1 MKEEDT
7 LLKKIGKDNSFKV
20 PDGYFANL
28 TSEVMNRLPAEETNT
43 IAESPV
49 SMWTKV
55 KPLLYLAAMFVGAAL
70 IIRSFSVD
78 NNIAESP
85 VSMWTKVKPLL
96 YLAAMFVGAAL
107 IIRSFSVDNKP
118 VPSADMAMGE
128 EETEILSEEIID
140 YTLDRAMLDDY
151 SLYVYLSDSDNE

>member
-28 TSEVMNRLPAEETNT
+28 TSEVMNRLPDEETNT

-70 IIRSFSVD
+70 IIRSFSV
-78 NNIAESP
+78 
-85 VSMWTKVKPLL
+85 
-96 YLAAMFVGAAL
+96 G
-107 IIRSFSVDNKP
+107 NKP

>member
-28 TSEVMNRLPAEETNT
+28 TSEVMNRLPAGETN
-43 IAESPV
+43 I
-49 SMWTKV
+49 
-55 KPLLYLAAMFVGAAL
+55 
-70 IIRSFSVD
+70 
-78 NNIAESP
+78 IAESP

>member
-28 TSEVMNRLPAEETNT
+28 TSEVMNRLPAEETNI

-55 KPLLYLAAMFVGAAL
+55 KQ
-70 IIRSFSVD
+70 
-78 NNIAESP
+78 
-85 VSMWTKVKPLL
+85 LL

>member
-28 TSEVMNRLPAEETNT
+28 TSEVMNRLPAEETNI

-55 KPLLYLAAMFVGAAL
+55 KPLLYLAA
-70 IIRSFSVD
+70 
-78 NNIAESP
+78 
-85 VSMWTKVKPLL
+85 K
-96 YLAAMFVGAAL
+96 FVGAAL

>member
-70 IIRSFSVD
+70 IIRSFSV
-78 NNIAESP
+78 
-85 VSMWTKVKPLL
+85 
-96 YLAAMFVGAAL
+96 G
-107 IIRSFSVDNKP
+107 NKP

>member
-28 TSEVMNRLPAEETNT
+28 TSEVMNRLPDEETIT
-43 IAESPV
+43 
-49 SMWTKV
+49 
-55 KPLLYLAAMFVGAAL
+55 F
-70 IIRSFSVD
+70 
-78 NNIAESP
+78 AESP

-107 IIRSFSVDNKP
+107 IIRSFSVDNKL

-151 SLYVYLSDSDNE
+151 SLYVYLSDSDDE

>member
-78 NNIAESP
+78 N
-85 VSMWTKVKPLL
+85 
-96 YLAAMFVGAAL
+96 
-107 IIRSFSVDNKP
+107 KP
-118 VPSADMAMGE
+118 VPPADMAMGE

>member
-1 MKEEDT
+1 MKEDT

-70 IIRSFSVD
+70 IIRSFSV
-78 NNIAESP
+78 
-85 VSMWTKVKPLL
+85 
-96 YLAAMFVGAAL
+96 G
-107 IIRSFSVDNKP
+107 NKP

>member
-78 NNIAESP
+78 N
-85 VSMWTKVKPLL
+85 KP
-96 YLAAMFVGAAL
+96 A
-107 IIRSFSVDNKP
+107 
-118 VPSADMAMGE
+118 PSADMAMGE

>member
-28 TSEVMNRLPAEETNT
+28 TSEVMNRLPDEKTNT
-43 IAESPV
+43 FAEAPV

-55 KPLLYLAAMFVGAAL
+55 KPLLYLAAMFVGAA
-70 IIRSFSVD
+70 F
-78 NNIAESP
+78 
-85 VSMWTKVKPLL
+85 
-96 YLAAMFVGAAL
+96 

-118 VPSADMAMGE
+118 VSSADMAMGE

>member
-28 TSEVMNRLPAEETNT
+28 TSEVMNRLPAEETN
-43 IAESPV
+43 I
-49 SMWTKV
+49 
-55 KPLLYLAAMFVGAAL
+55 
-70 IIRSFSVD
+70 
-78 NNIAESP
+78 IAESP

-151 SLYVYLSDSDNE
+151 SLYVYLSDSVNE